1 MINLTKE
8 EERLELQK
16 TYTKLREQLLK
27 TERTSDEMQ
36 ALERMLDNIETFIGK
51 DKGELQ
57 ALSEDI
63 LNHKVLT
70 CLGNDYTAVFLL
82 DCFTGAFDIV
92 INKVT
97 NHSAKVQKRPS
108 WDEYVRNYADNYVL
122 EDSRTEMKRV
132 LGVYNLQRHFM
143 RYKDLYFR
151 FHTPPNI
158 IGQSYFEVHVVPQN
172 VGDIRY
178 LVLGFRCVDRIV
190 AKERTYQ
197 KQLDEAY
204 RQVRKQLDIVS
215 ASIPGGI
222 KISNDDATYSFKYV
236 STQYARMLGYTSVE
250 EFMQASGGSIV
261 GIAHPDDLET
271 GIAEALKQY
280 EKRNHYAITYRM
292 RCKNGSY
299 KYIEDHGHK
308 VLAADGTIEHWNLI
322 LDKDELVRKTIELET
337 AKKADEMKTAFMSRM
352 SHDIRTPLNG
362 IIGLFEY
369 AERHPEN
376 KEQIEENS
384 AKAKIAA
391 KHLLA
396 LVNDI
401 LELNKLGEKQVA
413 LAHESVD
420 FSELWQDIRTIAEMR
435 AEDRH
440 IRLFMADGDTLP
452 HNFICCS
459 PLHVKQIFINL
470 LSNAIKYNKSK
481 GSVWC
486 TLEQKE
492 LPDGKLLFTVQIKD
506 NGIGM
511 TQKFLKRIYQPF
523 VQATTDE
530 ARTSYSGS
538 GLGMAIVKSLVD
550 RMGGTIDIQSELG
563 EGTNITVQ
571 LVFEKALPE
580 EMPAGDVMA
589 AAPDLKGIKALLVE
603 DNKLNRDLATFL
615 LEDAGIKVTTSCDGA
630 EAVERFKSSK
640 PGDFDIILMD
650 IMMPVMDGLEATQHI
665 RALERKDAK
674 TIPIFAMT
682 ANAFSDDV
690 EAVKQAGMN
699 EHVAKPVDTARL
711 LKKIYQYC
719 HK

>member
-1 MINLTKE
+1 MTKE
-8 EERLELQK
+8 EQKLELQQ
-16 TYTKLREQLLK
+16 TYAKLREQLLS
-27 TERTSDEMQ
+27 TERTSDERQ
-36 ALERMLDNIETFIGK
+36 ALERILDNVGSFIGSE
-51 DKGELQ
+51 KGEMQSL
-57 ALSEDI
+57 AEDI

-82 DCFTGAFDIV
+82 DSFTGAFDIV
-92 INKVT
+92 INQIT
-97 NHSAKVQKRPS
+97 NHSAKVAKQPS
-108 WDEYVRNYADNYVL
+108 WDEYVRNYADKYVL
-122 EDSRTEMKRV
+122 ADSCMEMKRV
-132 LGVYNLQRHFM
+132 LSVFNLQRHFM

-151 FHTPPNI
+151 FHTTPNE
-158 IGQSYFEVHVVPQN
+158 IGQNYFEVHVVPQTA
-172 VGDIRY
+172 GDIRY

-197 KQLDEAY
+197 RQLDEAY
-204 RQVRKQLDIVS
+204 KAVRKQLDIVS
-215 ASIPGGI
+215 TSIPGGL

-236 STQYARMLGYTSVE
+236 STQYARMLGYNSVE

-261 GIAHPDDLET
+261 GIAHPDDLQE
-271 GIAEALKQY
+271 GIGEALKQY
-280 EKRNHYAITYRM
+280 ERKDHYAITYRM
-292 RCKNGSY
+292 RCKDGSY

-308 VLAADGTIEHWNLI
+308 VYTPEGKVEHWNLI
-322 LDKDELVRKTIELET
+322 LDKDELVRTTIELET
-337 AKKADEMKTAFMSRM
+337 TKKADEMKTAFMSRM

-376 KEQIEENS
+376 RKQIAENS
-384 AKAKIAA
+384 EKAKIAA

-413 LAHESVD
+413 LAHESID
-420 FSELWQDIRTIAEMR
+420 FSELWQDVYTIAEMR
-435 AEDRH
+435 AEDRN
-440 IRLFMADGDTLP
+440 INLAMTNGDELK

-470 LSNAIKYNKSK
+470 IGNAIKYNRVG

-486 TLEQKE
+486 KVAQEQR
-492 LPDGKLLFTVQIKD
+492 PDNKMKFIVEIKD

-511 TQKFLKRIYQPF
+511 TQQFLERIYQPF
-523 VQATTDE
+523 VQAVTDE

-538 GLGMAIVKSLVD
+538 GLGMAIVKSLID
-550 RMGGTIDIQSELG
+550 RMGGTIDIESEPG
-563 EGTNITVQ
+563 KGTTVTVT
-571 LVFEKALPE
+571 LTFEQALPTVPGHE
-580 EMPAGDVMA
+580 IVDAQPNLQGV
-589 AAPDLKGIKALLVE
+589 KALLVE
-603 DNKLNRDLATFL
+603 DNKLNRDLAKFL

-630 EAVERFKSSK
+630 EALECFKESK

-650 IMMPVMDGLEATQHI
+650 VMMPVMDGIEATQHI
-665 RALERKDAK
+665 RALNREDAK
-674 TIPIFAMT
+674 AIPIFAMT
-682 ANAFSDDV
+682 ANAFADDV
-690 EAVKQAGMN
+690 EAVKEAGMN

>member
-1 MINLTKE
+1 MTKE
-8 EERLELQK
+8 EHKLELQR
-16 TYTKLREQLLK
+16 TYAQLRAQLLN
-27 TERTSDEMQ
+27 TERTSDELQ
-36 ALERMLDNIETFIGK
+36 ALERLLDNVESFIGK
-51 DKGELQ
+51 EKGEMQSL
-57 ALSEDI
+57 AEDV

-82 DCFTGAFDIV
+82 DSFTGAFDIV
-92 INKVT
+92 INQIT
-97 NHSAKVQKRPS
+97 NHSARIDKRPS
-108 WDEYVRNYADNYVL
+108 WDEYVCNYANKYVL
-122 EDSRTEMKRV
+122 EDSCMEMKRV
-132 LGVYNLQRHFM
+132 LSVFNLQRHFM

-151 FHTPPNI
+151 FHTPPNV
-158 IGQSYFEVHVVPQN
+158 IGQSFFEVHVVPQN
-172 VGDIRY
+172 AGDIRY

-197 KQLDEAY
+197 KQLDDAY

-215 ASIPGGI
+215 TSIPGGI

-261 GIAHPDDLET
+261 GIAHPDDLAT

-280 EKRNHYAITYRM
+280 EKKDHYAITYRM
-292 RCKNGSY
+292 RCKDGSY

-308 VLAADGTIEHWNLI
+308 VYTADGKIEHWNLI

-337 AKKADEMKTAFMSRM
+337 TKKADEMKTAFMSRM

-376 KEQIEENS
+376 RKQIEENS
-384 AKAKIAA
+384 EKAKIAA

-413 LAHESVD
+413 LAHESID
-420 FSELWQDIRTIAEMR
+420 FSELWQDVYTIAEMR

-440 IRLFMADGDTLP
+440 IRLVMADGSALKHT
-452 HNFICCS
+452 FIFCS

-470 LSNAIKYNKSK
+470 ISNAIKYNRTG

-486 TLEQKE
+486 SVAQK
-492 LPDGKLLFTVQIKD
+492 LQADGKISFTVEIKD

-511 TQKFLKRIYQPF
+511 TRKFLKRIYQPF
-523 VQATTDE
+523 VQAVTDE

-550 RMGGTIDIQSELG
+550 RMGGMIDIESEKDR
-563 EGTNITVQ
+563 GTRVTVR
-571 LVFEKALPE
+571 LAFEQALPE
-580 EMPAGDVMA
+580 DIPEHEIIDVQ
-589 AAPDLKGIKALLVE
+589 PKLDGIKALLVE
-603 DNKLNRDLATFL
+603 DNKLNRDLAKFL

-630 EAVERFKSSK
+630 EALERFKDSK

-650 IMMPVMDGLEATQHI
+650 VMMPVMDGIEATQHI
-665 RALERKDAK
+665 RALSREDAK
-674 TIPIFAMT
+674 SIPIFAMT
-682 ANAFSDDV
+682 ANAFADDV
-690 EAVKQAGMN
+690 EAVKEAGMN

-719 HK
+719 RK